1 VHFLFIASVSKVAG
15 STLRFPHTA
24 TLVRWTPLVATK
36 ASPEVTVDDR
46 THSLVWMLS
55 NEEAIEKVAVAVL
68 YVLTLQSEGIR
79 TYRDIW
85 PFVMWV
91 TQGSMRV
98 GTFRIGVD
106 NVERKLV
113 LDAKL
118 EVVLEVKYKL
128 VFDI

>member
-1 VHFLFIASVSKVAG
+1 
-15 STLRFPHTA
+15 
-24 TLVRWTPLVATK
+24 
-36 ASPEVTVDDR
+36 
-46 THSLVWMLS
+46 MLS
-55 NEEAIEKVAVAVL
+55 DEEAIGKVAVAVP
-68 YVLTLQSEGIR
+68 YVSTLQPEGIR

-98 GTFRIGVD
+98 GAFRIGVD